1 MRVIAEIPH
10 PSCKISVFY
19 MNQKYIIKIE
29 QGNVEIGYKIS
40 ELDYIISGLDSILK
54 IIEKDLLTDSLPV
67 LDKLKEILSKGL
79 KDY

>member
-10 PSCKISVFY
+10 PSCKVSVFY

-40 ELDYIISGLDSILK
+40 EIDYVVSGLEAVIS

-67 LDKLKEILSKGL
+67 LDTLKETLSKAL

>member
-10 PSCKISVFY
+10 PSCKVSVFY

-40 ELDYIISGLDSILK
+40 EIDYVISGLDAVLS
-54 IIEKDLLTDSLPV
+54 IIEKDLLAPSLPV
-67 LDKLKEILSKGL
+67 LDKLKEVLNNSL

>member
-40 ELDYIISGLDSILK
+40 EIDYVVSGLDTIVS
-54 IIEKDLLTDSLPV
+54 IIEKDLLAESLPI
-67 LDKLKEILSKGL
+67 LDTLKEVLSKAL

>member
-1 MRVIAEIPH
+1 
-10 PSCKISVFY
+10 

-40 ELDYIISGLDSILK
+40 ELDYIVSGLDTIVSIV
-54 IIEKDLLTDSLPV
+54 EKDLIKDSLPV
-67 LDKLKEILSKGL
+67 LEQLKGVLSNAL

>member
-10 PSCKISVFY
+10 PSCKVLVFY

-40 ELDYIISGLDSILK
+40 EIDYIISGLDTIVSLV
-54 IIEKDLLTDSLPV
+54 EKDLLHDSLPV
-67 LDKLKEILSKGL
+67 LEKLREVLDKGL

>member
-40 ELDYIISGLDSILK
+40 EIDYVISGLEPVMA
-54 IIEKDLLTDSLPV
+54 IIEKDLLKDSLPV
-67 LDKLKEILSKGL
+67 LDQLQQVLANAL